1 MGMPALAVYVT
12 AAQVLALPPALGRQ
26 EAVHG
31 ELLVTPAPGKPHQ
44 RIVWRLARLLE
55 PYVVEWDL
63 GEVFGLP
70 VDLVFGPDSVVEP
83 DVVVLKRGQER
94 VELTALSAAL
104 LVIGVVSPSSARQ
117 DRFNK
122 RRLYQEAGIPAY
134 WIVDPQAQLVE
145 IWTPEAVFPHVER
158 GPLVWHPVGAGE
170 PFTLGCAEL
179 FAEQAE
185 S

>member
-12 AAQVLALPPALGRQ
+12 AAEVLALPPALGRQ

-31 ELLVTPAPGKPHQ
+31 ELLVTPAPRKPHQ

-55 PYVVEWDL
+55 PYVAAWDL

-104 LVIGVVSPSSARQ
+104 LVIEVVSPSSARQ
-117 DRFNK
+117 DRFSK

-134 WIVDPQAQLVE
+134 WIVDAESELVE
-145 IWTPEAVFPHVER
+145 VWTPDAAFPEIIR
-158 GPLVWHPVGAGE
+158 DTIRWHPPGAGE
-170 PFTLGCAEL
+170 DFILQLAGL